1 MTPTKK
7 LPVFDLHCD
16 LLAYLQA
23 VPGADPAGL
32 KDIGASLFYLQ
43 NGGVKLQVMA
53 IYSDVRPGS
62 SERALAQSQEYKNLI
77 SDYGDYLCPVHD
89 LESLQAVTHGEKIGL
104 VAAIE
109 NAAGFCEEDEPL
121 KEGFAKLD
129 KLIENTGRVLYIGMT
144 HHTENRFGG
153 GNFSEAGLKPDGEA
167 LLDYLHA
174 KKIAIDLSHTSDA
187 LAEGIFNYTS
197 KNKLDIPVIA
207 SHSNFRGV
215 YDHKRNLPDEF
226 VQEVI
231 RRQGLIGMNFLRAY
245 VHPTDPEALLEHIQY
260 GLAQGAEDQLA
271 FGADFFYV
279 KDHPD
284 YQNRVPFYFKEH
296 ENATKYAGI
305 LGALQA
311 RGVDEGQLRKLSYEN
326 AYNFIMRCWQ

>member
-1 MTPTKK
+1 MTPTRK

-23 VPGADPAGL
+23 VPGADPAGV

-53 IYSDVRPGS
+53 IYSDVRKGS
-62 SERALAQSQEYKNLI
+62 SEGALAQSQEYRNLI
-77 SDYGDYLCPVHD
+77 NDYGDYLMPVHD
-89 LESLQAVTHGEKIGL
+89 LESLQTVTHGEKIGV

-109 NAAGFCEEDEPL
+109 NAAGFCEEDDSL
-121 KEGFAKLD
+121 KKGFEKLD
-129 KLIENTGRVLYIGMT
+129 RLIENTGRVLYIGMT

-167 LLDYLHA
+167 LLEYLDG
-174 KKIAIDLSHTSDA
+174 KKIAVDLSHTSDA
-187 LAEGIFNYTS
+187 LAEGIFNYTE
-197 KNKLDIPVIA
+197 KHNLKVPVIA

-215 YDHKRNLPDEF
+215 YDHRRNLPDEF

-231 RRQGLIGMNFLRAY
+231 RRKGLIGMNFLRAY
-245 VHPTDPEALLEHIQY
+245 VHPTEPDALLEHIRY
-260 GLAQGAEDQLA
+260 GLGQGAEDQLA

-284 YQNRVPFYFKEH
+284 YENRVPFYFKEH
-296 ENATKYAGI
+296 ENATRYAGI

-311 RGVDEGQLRKLSYEN
+311 GGMEESQLRKLAYEN
-326 AYNFIMRCWQ
+326 AFNFIMRNWQ

>member
-1 MTPTKK
+1 MTLIKK

-16 LLAYLQA
+16 LLTYLQS

-53 IYSDVRPGS
+53 IYSDVSKGS
-62 SERALAQSQEYKNLI
+62 SQRALEQSQLYRNMLR
-77 SDYGDYLCPVHD
+77 DYGDYMMPVHD
-89 LESLQAVTHGEKIGL
+89 LESLQAVAHSEKVGM
-104 VAAIE
+104 VTAIE

-121 KEGFAKLD
+121 QKGFDKLE
-129 KLIENTGRVLYIGMT
+129 KLIENTGRMLYIGMT

-153 GNFSEAGLKPDGEA
+153 GNYSEAGLKPDGEA
-167 LLDYLHA
+167 LLEYLDG

-187 LAEGIFNYTS
+187 LAEGIFNYIDRH
-197 KNKLDIPVIA
+197 KLHIPVIA

-215 YDHKRNLPDEF
+215 WDHKRNLPDEF
-226 VQEVI
+226 VQEII
-231 RRQGLIGMNFLRAY
+231 RRRGLIGMNFLREF
-245 VHPTDPEALLEHIQY
+245 VHREEPDALLEHIRY
-260 GLAQGAEDQLA
+260 GLEQGAEEQLA

-284 YQNRVPFYFKEH
+284 YESRVPFYFPEH
-296 ENATKYAGI
+296 ENATKYTGI
-305 LGALQA
+305 IGALHAQ
-311 RGVDEGQLRKLSYEN
+311 GVAEGQLRKLCYEN
-326 AYNFIMRCWQ
+326 AFNFIRRTWQ